1 MTKCKLYG
9 PFFFVKNSI
18 MSNIYLNISELFLE
32 LQLQDDGILDTVVF
46 QYNGAP
52 PHFVHIVHDY
62 LSQGDR

>member
-1 MTKCKLYG
+1 
-9 PFFFVKNSI
+9 